1 MRTRESR
8 LIEEIDSDYPAAEM
22 EALYFTEPEFQQEFK
37 QGIFFSWAMKMMK
50 KIQKSLCLSATRK
63 QS

>member
-37 QGIFFSWAMKMMK
+37 QEIFFS
-50 KIQKSLCLSATRK
+50 
-63 QS
+63 